1 MIMAASSSRRD
12 STKASAST
20 PANHAGKRKR
30 LPAEQRRHLILQA
43 ARQAFSKT
51 GDMNGTTIKVIA
63 AQAQISEGVIY
74 RHFESKDELFFEAI
88 VEPLRS
94 AVASVVEEV
103 SDFDPASF
111 TSGDLDEMTMRFW
124 ATMIRSMEKILPLLG
139 LVLFG
144 ETDRARKFYRG
155 SFTDAVDELADTW
168 QSIYDHH
175 EVDYPS
181 RVVALS
187 SIGVA
192 LAFALDAR
200 YNREHDL
207 DALAG
212 SLVELTQRGFWPH
225 LD

>member
-1 MIMAASSSRRD
+1 MAASPSRRD
-12 STKASAST
+12 SAKAAET
-20 PANHAGKRKR
+20 ARVNHAGRRKR

-51 GDMNGTTIKVIA
+51 GDMNGTTIKAIA

-88 VEPLRS
+88 VEPLRT
-94 AVASVVEEV
+94 AVGSVVDAV
-103 SDFDPASF
+103 GDFDPAAF
-111 TSGDLDEMTMRFW
+111 TTGDLDEMTLRFW
-124 ATMIRSMEKILPLLG
+124 GTMIRSMEKILPLLG

-155 SFTDAVDELADTW
+155 SFTDAVDELAETW
-168 QSIYDHH
+168 QAIYDHYD
-175 EVDYPS
+175 VDYPS
-181 RVVALS
+181 HVVALS
-187 SIGVA
+187 SIGIA

-200 YNREHDL
+200 YNRDHDL
-207 DALAG
+207 DAVTP